1 MKYRVRERREKLGM
15 SQKDLI
21 RKTGI
26 SKARISLIENGE
38 DVDIKVST
46 LFALSKALR
55 CSVASLIVKE
65 GEEDEKDNDQG
76 SGGST

>member
-1 MKYRVRERREKLGM
+1 MKYLVKERREKLGM

-26 SKARISLIENGE
+26 CKATISLIENGG

-46 LFALSKALR
+46 LLALSKALR
-55 CSVASLIVKE
+55 CSVASLIVRGE
-65 GEEDEKDNDQG
+65 GKNEKDNNERSCG
-76 SGGST
+76 SA